1 MLKHIPKLPSL
12 LTATFSEWR
21 RDRPPLLAAGIAY
34 YAFFSIIPVLVVA
47 AAIGS
52 LFFGQAAV
60 DGQLTSVL
68 NSLFGEKVAG
78 VIQSALVSTYSQS
91 SNIVVAVA
99 AVLLLL
105 GASYVFVQLRNA
117 LNIVWKVK
125 RREKALKGF
134 VEARLVSLVMVV
146 GIAVLLLAW
155 IIASIAFS
163 ALYTLAGISS
173 SFLAEL
179 SNFAAVFIVST
190 MLFAMTYK
198 LLPSVRLT
206 WGDVWLGSMVTAFLF
221 TTGWYVLGFYLSRI
235 SIASLYGAAG
245 SMVAL
250 LMWLYLSAHIFVF
263 GAVFTKV
270 FASRH
275 GSRSKARKP

>member
-21 RDRPPLLAAGIAY
+21 RGRPPLLAAGIAY

-206 WGDVWLGSMVTAFLF
+206 WEDVWLGSMVTAFLF